1 MTFRNQASERR
12 YFGSRNIVFWRAKPC
27 RGDILLTNHGQ
38 HVFTNLHS
46 CRICCKGQGEFY
58 HCSMAG
64 YLSGMITANGAT
76 SLAVGGW
83 KDHVHIFFGMPV
95 TTCISD
101 FMSIVKASS
110 SKWINEQLFIK
121 GKFQWQS
128 GYGAFSHSRSQ
139 RDGVINYIMGQQEHH
154 RVRTFKE
161 EYLKILS
168 DYEIPY
174 EEKYLPEFYE

>member
-1 MTFRNQASERR
+1 MANTYSQISIHA
-12 YFGSRNIVFWRAKPC
+12 VFAVKGRENFIIAPWQ
-27 RGDILLTNHGQ
+27 DQ
-38 HVFTNLHS
+38 LH
-46 CRICCKGQGEFY
+46 R
-58 HCSMAG
+58 
-64 YLSGMITANGAT
+64 YLSGIITSNGAT
-76 SLAVGGW
+76 SRAVGGW

-95 TTCISD
+95 TTCLSD

-110 SKWINEQLFIK
+110 SKWINEQQFIK

-128 GYGAFSHSRSQ
+128 GYGAFSHSKSQ

-174 EEKYLPEFYE
+174 EEKYLPEFYS